1 MSELKRH
8 AIEIVKSVKEG
19 EIEKQTYLT
28 PAFLPMGVVYEAI
41 EVWSAI
47 EKNEQRKTTNL
58 EEEKKLYTRTMNFVA
73 NEVYGGQFT
82 PDDLFNG
89 LHAPDVNKVLFD
101 QVLFVA
107 RGVQNDFTKKYLA
120 KKN

>member
-1 MSELKRH
+1 MSDLKRH
-8 AIEIVKSVKEG
+8 AIELVKEVKEG
-19 EIEKQTYLT
+19 EIIKETYLT

-41 EVWSAI
+41 EVWSEI
-47 EKNEQRKTTNL
+47 EKNEQKKTTKL
-58 EEEKKLYTRTMNFVA
+58 EDEKKLYTRVMDFVA
-73 NEVYGGQFT
+73 NQVYGGQFT
-82 PDDLFNG
+82 PEDLFNG

-120 KKN
+120 KKR

>member
-8 AIEIVKSVKEG
+8 AIEIVKEVKEG
-19 EIEKQTYLT
+19 EIVTETYLT
-28 PAFLPMGVVYEAI
+28 PAFLPMKVVYEAI
-41 EVWSAI
+41 EVYAEI
-47 EKNEQRKTTNL
+47 EKNEQRAGTDIKK
-58 EEEKKLYTRTMNFVA
+58 EKELYTRVMDFVA
-73 NEVYGGQFT
+73 NQAYGGQFT

-120 KKN
+120 KKR